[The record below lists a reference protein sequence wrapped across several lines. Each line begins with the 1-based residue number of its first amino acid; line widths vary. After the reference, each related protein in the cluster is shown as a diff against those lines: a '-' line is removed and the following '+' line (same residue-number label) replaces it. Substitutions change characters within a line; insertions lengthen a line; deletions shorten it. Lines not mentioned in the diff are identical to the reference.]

1 MLSCFE
7 RVNVCF
13 ETDRHIRYWF
23 IHTVEGKHTVEGHD
37 QQGTHPHTYQTQ
49 ERHAHSHVEK
59 CVCVRLGG
67 LKWPPGRQRH
77 SREQQQYGC
86 LARLSDATVDMDA
99 ATMEIIIQAPRR
111 GGNSLVNIFSG
122 PFCTQRYE
130 HRIKHPLGEGSST
143 FLHTIIHTHT
153 HTHMRVDVCA
163 LRHRSVAYCDGALRV
178 QHTHTRTH
186 TDPAHHPHTRVPAG
200 RVARTEFPRRSA
212 DERPKETQHDRR
224 DTWKSRA
231 IRLPNASTKIV
242 LQFGSAL
249 AKVA

>member
-122 PFCTQRYE
+122 PF
-130 HRIKHPLGEGSST
+130 GSN
-143 FLHTIIHTHT
+143 THSAQEAAPFV
-153 HTHMRVDVCA
+153 MVPSGFSSS
-163 LRHRSVAYCDGALRV
+163 RSVE
-178 QHTHTRTH
+178 HESTRN
-186 TDPAHHPHTRVPAG
+186 
-200 RVARTEFPRRSA
+200 SA
-212 DERPKETQHDRR
+212 
-224 DTWKSRA
+224 
-231 IRLPNASTKIV
+231 
-242 LQFGSAL
+242 
-249 AKVA
+249 